1 MLKDLFREQKDEIN
15 YFFEHVDLAAA
26 EDLLSMFYNCRG
38 VIFFTGVGKS
48 GFIAQKIAT
57 TMTSVNVKSLFLSSV
72 DALHGDI
79 GILSKDDIFV
89 LLSRSGE
96 SDELLQLVP
105 FLRNK
110 GVRLAALVCEKN
122 SRLGKACDFEMFLPI
137 QQEICPFG
145 LMPTTSSAV
154 QMIFCDI
161 LATELMI
168 KKQLKIDDYR
178 LNHPAGRI
186 GKRMTLKV
194 KDLMLTGDRIPTCS
208 PNNKIMDTLVSL
220 SSRQC
225 GCVIV
230 VDDDGKMLGIFTDGD
245 LRRTLQDLGSEALQ
259 QTIREVMT
267 EPARW
272 TTADR
277 LVFDAMKQMEEDQ
290 KHPIT
295 VLPVLE
301 DKKLVGV
308 IKIHDILQSGV

>member
-1 MLKDLFREQKDEIN
+1 MLKNLFQQQRDKIN

-26 EDLLSMFYNCRG
+26 EDLLSMFESCRG
-38 VIFFTGVGKS
+38 MIFFTGVGKS

-57 TMTSVNVKSLFLSSV
+57 TMTSVNVKSLFLSPV

-122 SRLGKACDFEMFLPI
+122 SRLGNACDFEMFLPI

-154 QMIFCDI
+154 QMIFCDL

-168 KKQLKIDDYR
+168 KKQFKVEDYR

-186 GKRMTLKV
+186 GRRMTLKV
-194 KDLMLTGDRIPTCS
+194 KDLMLTGDKLPICS
-208 PNNKIMDTLVSL
+208 PNDKIMDTLVSL
-220 SSRQC
+220 TNKQC
-225 GCVIV
+225 GCIIV
-230 VDDDGKMLGIFTDGD
+230 VDEEGEMLGIFTDGD
-245 LRRTLQDLGSEALQ
+245 LRRTLQDLGSDALQ
-259 QTIREVMT
+259 QTIREAMT
-267 EPARW
+267 ETARW

-277 LVFDAMKQMEEDQ
+277 LAFDAMKQMEEDQ

-301 DKKLVGV
+301 DNKVVGV